1 MNVKQV
7 TRLIAGLVCS
17 SLVFAA
23 CSNSEQA
30 KKEHFESANRFM
42 AQDKPQEAIVEYRN
56 ALKEDPKYG
65 EARLKLADAYAQVG
79 NANQAFREYIRA
91 ADLLPQ
97 NNDAQVKAAGFLI
110 AAGQFEDARTRIQPV
125 IDRDPTNVDAQLVLG
140 NALVGLKD
148 LDGAVKEIEEAIKL
162 EPERGLT
169 YSNLAAVKMQQGNQA
184 EAKAAFQKAV
194 EVDPKSIQARL
205 ALAYF
210 LWSTSDIIGAE
221 ASLKAAVE
229 TDPNNPLA
237 NRTIAAFYMGSNRA
251 VQAEPFLKT
260 LARGGS
266 PEPTLLLADY
276 YLSQRRNA
284 DAAATLQPL
293 LSNPSSMGA
302 AETRLAAIAYASND
316 KGKAHG
322 MLDTVIKREPANSQA
337 LLLKAQWL
345 IAEKRTKEALEPA
358 QAAVKADPKNVSA
371 HFYLGVAH
379 DALKQRKEAI
389 VDFSEVL
396 RLNPRATAAQLA
408 LSRLNLL
415 EGSPESAVTFA
426 ESALSTQPAN
436 PMARVSLV
444 RGLLARRDTVKAEQE
459 LAPLLKQYPQVGVV
473 HSLSGALKLQKKDVA
488 GARVEYEKAL
498 SIAPE
503 SVEALAGLTG
513 VDLLQNKAAEARQRV
528 EQRLASDPNNTDLMM
543 LAAQVYGAQR
553 DFARAETTLRTAI
566 QKDPGVS
573 RAYSMLAAVLLASGK
588 LEAARVEFDQMG
600 QRDPKN
606 VGALTMAAM
615 IVHSQNKTDDA
626 RKRYEA
632 IVNADPTAAVAANN
646 LAWLYQEAGDKL
658 DEALRLAQ
666 AAAARLPE
674 SSEVQDTI
682 GMIYVKKELPALA
695 VPAFEKS
702 VEKSPDNASYHYHLA
717 LALSKAGSAQRA
729 RQAAEQAI
737 KLKPDYAEAQKL
749 LAQVKG

>member
-7 TRLIAGLVCS
+7 TRLVVGLVC

-30 KKEHFESANRFM
+30 KKEHFESANRFL

-56 ALKEDPKYG
+56 ALKEDPKFG
-65 EARLKLADAYAQVG
+65 EARLKLAEAYAQVG
-79 NANQAFREYIRA
+79 NGNQAFREYVRA

-97 NNDAQVKAAGFLI
+97 NNDAQVKAASYLV

-125 IDRDPTNVDAQLVLG
+125 IDRDPSNVDAQLVLG

-162 EPERGLT
+162 QPERGLT
-169 YSNLAAVKMQQGNQA
+169 YSNLAAVKMQQGHQA

-194 EVDPKSIQARL
+194 EVDPKSIPARL

-210 LWSTSDIIGAE
+210 LWSTGDTVGAE
-221 ASLKAAVE
+221 ASLKAGLA
-229 TDPNNPLA
+229 TDPNNTLA
-237 NRTIAAFYMGSNRA
+237 NRTLAAFYMGSNRA
-251 VQAEPFLKT
+251 TQAEPYLKT
-260 LARGGS
+260 LARAGS

-276 YLSQRRNA
+276 YLSQRRTA
-284 DAAATLQPL
+284 EATAVLQPL
-293 LSNPSSMGA
+293 LANPRAIGA

-316 KGKAHG
+316 KTKAHS

-337 LLLKAQWL
+337 LLQKAQWL
-345 IAEKRTKEALEPA
+345 LAEKRPKEALEPA
-358 QAAVKADPKNVSA
+358 QAAVKVDPKNVSA

-379 DALKQRKEAI
+379 DALKQHKEAI

-396 RLNPRATAAQLA
+396 RLNPRATGAQLA

-415 EGSPESAVTFA
+415 EGSTESAVTFA
-426 ESALSTQPAN
+426 ESAVSAQPAN

-444 RGLLARRDTVKAEQE
+444 RGLLARRDGVKAEQE
-459 LAPLLKQYPQVGVV
+459 LTPLLKQYPQIGVV
-473 HSLSGALKLQKKDVA
+473 HSLNGALKLQKKDVA

-503 SVEALAGLTG
+503 SIEALAGLTG
-513 VDLLQNKAAEARQRV
+513 VDLLQNKAPEARERV
-528 EQRLASDPNNTDLMM
+528 ERRLASEPNNIDLMM

-553 DFARAETTLRTAI
+553 DFARAEATLRTAI
-566 QKDPGVS
+566 QKNPDVS
-573 RAYSMLAAVLLASGK
+573 GAYSMLAAVLLSAGK

-600 QRDPKN
+600 QRTPKN
-606 VGALTMAAM
+606 IGALTMAAM
-615 IVHSQNKTDDA
+615 IVHSQNKIDDA

-646 LAWLYQEAGDKL
+646 LAWLYQESGDKL
-658 DEALRLAQ
+658 DDALRLAQ
-666 AAAARLPE
+666 GAAARLPG
-674 SSEVQDTI
+674 SSEVLDTI
-682 GMIYVKKELPALA
+682 GMIYLKKELPALA

-737 KLKPDYAEAQKL
+737 KLKPDYAEAQRL